1 MLLFSN
7 DLLHVSVLPA
17 LSQLMRFCSE
27 LSLGSSLVPFLNN
40 PPFLMSQGALWKPPA
55 SVQIILWLIMSAG
68 TVSDV
73 LFRFPVWTQT
83 ESPASLPH
91 PTPTPTPFHS
101 TPHPCFFVLLNPST
115 IISIQQKALVTMGR
129 SWEHGGIPASQ
140 RWTSECSDN
149 TPISNLRPCPTWEG
163 HEESQDR
170 AGPTSAQ
177 NQLRGRRNNGHTPL
191 PPLAHLGQTSQK
203 SSIAQCSGFKT

>member
-40 PPFLMSQGALWKPPA
+40 PPFLMCQGALWNSPA

-91 PTPTPTPFHS
+91 PTPPPPPTKASLWKSVHNPGALKVSIRLSLGFS
-101 TPHPCFFVLLNPST
+101 ISYILTLVLAVEQCFR
-115 IISIQQKALVTMGR
+115 ISIQPLCISWVCRWGSQSSSDDGCAGR
-129 SWEHGGIPASQ
+129 KNYISW
-140 RWTSECSDN
+140 SEIQTEINCTLISI
-149 TPISNLRPCPTWEG
+149 TPEM
-163 HEESQDR
+163 
-170 AGPTSAQ
+170 
-177 NQLRGRRNNGHTPL
+177 
-191 PPLAHLGQTSQK
+191 
-203 SSIAQCSGFKT
+203 